1 MDDNNKIDTDETA
14 PPPPKKRF
22 FTLAK
27 LAVIL
32 DGAAIVAVGL
42 TFLFS
47 MGATL
52 SLFFVILTFL
62 SALLIVLAALAGAVV
77 GITALCLHPK
87 SKLDVGCAIT
97 AIALPVLVVFILILC
112 LSTGVIVI
120 RFM

>member
-1 MDDNNKIDTDETA
+1 MDDNNKIETDETA
-14 PPPPKKRF
+14 PPPKKRF

-27 LAVIL
+27 IAVML
-32 DGAAIVAVGL
+32 DGAALVAVGL

-97 AIALPVLVVFILILC
+97 AIALPVLVVLILILC